1 MEHGR
6 NPKVLP
12 VPLQDIRA
20 PAPREGLIP
29 VKRGAT
35 RHDCTLK
42 GQLGFPSLSQQRRK
56 RAPRNPEVIQVG
68 GAGFK
73 EPQTAGLP
81 LASGPSPDVEQN
93 RTIGQGW
100 VHLWCG
106 VWKFPS
112 CPDSGIANPRSPKK
126 RFPEDQ
132 VSQRIGGFED
142 SLPAT
147 GLCSEDHTLILR
159 CTCGTQRIAGRVA
172 GLWE

>member
-1 MEHGR
+1 MGAEWVRTPAGQEHCREKEGG
-6 NPKVLP
+6 PWELAKVWSVEETPRSFLF
-12 VPLQDIRA
+12 LFKTIRA

-56 RAPRNPEVIQVG
+56 RAPRNPEVTQVG

-112 CPDSGIANPRSPKK
+112 CPESGIANPRSPKK

-132 VSQRIGGFED
+132 VSQ
-142 SLPAT
+142 
-147 GLCSEDHTLILR
+147 
-159 CTCGTQRIAGRVA
+159 
-172 GLWE
+172 